1 MNASMFLTLHIYTTG
16 LAQLLS
22 LFPAPV
28 LGTLLQCKKLWMAGA
43 VVETS
48 LDVGSMLIPLLEG
61 MLHLMVLRVGISECG
76 KGRDG

>member
-1 MNASMFLTLHIYTTG
+1 MSASLFLTLHIDTTG

-28 LGTLLQCKKLWMAGA
+28 LGTLLQCKKLRMAGA

-48 LDVGSMLIPLLEG
+48 LDVGSMLIALLEG
-61 MLHLMVLRVGISECG
+61 MIHIMVLRMGVRKCG
-76 KGRDG
+76 KGRNG